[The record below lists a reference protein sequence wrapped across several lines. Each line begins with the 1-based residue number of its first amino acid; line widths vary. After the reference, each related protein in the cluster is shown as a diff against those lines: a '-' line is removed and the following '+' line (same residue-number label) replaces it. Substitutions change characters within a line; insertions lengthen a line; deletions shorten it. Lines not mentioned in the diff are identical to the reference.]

1 MKTKERITEG
11 LLFVLLVVIFIIAL
25 PFLLVYLLF
34 KLLATPFDYITYK
47 HSRYQQDFPQ
57 KYKWLRE
64 PHIDNEAYTA
74 IRESDLPV
82 AYIKW
87 REDYELNGT
96 FLYKDIVLDFTEPFF
111 FDKKKALWLF
121 WPGGKD
127 DEEVSEDDEEA
138 SEDAESEALVDD
150 ENTDDCL
157 TVEGMQDFLLD
168 ELRSN
173 LAGVA
178 CNRVVF
184 FYQRKKAEK
193 NYGAQAV
200 ELLQS
205 RDDFIVYE
213 KGELAR
219 AIQKFVAHN

>member
-1 MKTKERITEG
+1 MKTKKRITEG
-11 LLFVLLVVIFIIAL
+11 LLIVLFAVMFIIAL

-34 KLLATPFDYITYK
+34 KLLATPFDYIKYTR
-47 HSRYQQDFPQ
+47 SRYQQDFPR

-74 IRESDLPV
+74 IKEADLPV

-87 REDYELNGT
+87 REDYELHGT
-96 FLYKDIVLDFTEPFF
+96 FLYKDVVLDFTEPFF

-121 WPGGKD
+121 SP
-127 DEEVSEDDEEA
+127 EE
-138 SEDAESEALVDD
+138 EDAEEVTEEAEREEPVED

-157 TVEGMQDFLLD
+157 TVEGMQDFLLE

-173 LAGVA
+173 RTGIA

-184 FYQRKKAEK
+184 FYQRKNAEK
-193 NYGAQAV
+193 NYGVQAV
-200 ELLQS
+200 EHLQS

-213 KGELAR
+213 KRELAR
-219 AIQKFVAHN
+219 AIQEFVAHN